1 MVEGN
6 EAGEIID
13 RITEAATHW
22 VDSQVALLG
31 RLAEGSSA
39 DPEVD
44 RRGAMQDVWM
54 TWAEGAGD
62 LVTISYLTAQFFD
75 AVLGTDR
82 PDRDRGPGE

>member
-1 MVEGN
+1 VVEGN
-6 EAGEIID
+6 EAEEIID
-13 RITEAATHW
+13 RITEAATHL

-44 RRGAMQDVWM
+44 RRGAVQDAWM

-82 PDRDRGPGE
+82 PSRQRDPEE